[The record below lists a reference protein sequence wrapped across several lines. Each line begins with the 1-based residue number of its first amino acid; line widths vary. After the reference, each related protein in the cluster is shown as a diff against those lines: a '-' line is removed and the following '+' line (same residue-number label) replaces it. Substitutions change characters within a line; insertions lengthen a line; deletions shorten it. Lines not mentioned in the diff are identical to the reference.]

1 MVAERKDR
9 ADGMVEIV
17 NYATRTII
25 EGFDFSGR
33 VRPHQVAL
41 HGNVLQVTG
50 PQRLEVVLG
59 MFSREFAAAQILG
72 KDTAMLDG
80 ARSTHNRT
88 VPGSQ
93 LLYLRIPADV
103 ELQADIPIA
112 YVE

>member
-1 MVAERKDR
+1 
-9 ADGMVEIV
+9 
-17 NYATRTII
+17 
-25 EGFDFSGR
+25 
-33 VRPHQVAL
+33 
-41 HGNVLQVTG
+41 
-50 PQRLEVVLG
+50 
-59 MFSREFAAAQILG
+59 MFSREFVADQILG

-80 ARSTHNRT
+80 ARSTHNRI